1 MIETDKLFKEKLL
14 ETFRAFD
21 AFCKKHEMKYYAA
34 YGTLIGAVRHHG
46 IIPWDDDIDVFMTRE
61 DYEKFCSF
69 RGNVDGHY
77 DIMDIND
84 KNYWLLS
91 LAKFVDT
98 DTTLWE
104 HESLPLVLGVY
115 IDVFPLDETSSE
127 NSLTYKADYDKYSL
141 LVARSMMRHPIKQ
154 LLRGLVHPCS
164 EIKMLKD
171 IFVHRHKASLYR
183 TQYDSLVQKLKL
195 QRGNY
200 FVSYDG
206 PYGVGEIM
214 NKEWFA
220 RTISL
225 PFEDMTIEAPI
236 GYDSILRKIY
246 GDYMQLPPE
255 NKRVSH
261 HSHYFLDL
269 NKRWTLEEISKIKS
283 RW

>member
-1 MIETDKLFKEKLL
+1 M
-14 ETFRAFD
+14 
-21 AFCKKHEMKYYAA
+21 
-34 YGTLIGAVRHHG
+34 RHHG

-164 EIKMLKD
+164 EIEMLKD
-171 IFVHRHKASLYR
+171 IFVHRHNASLYR
-183 TQYDSLVQKLKL
+183 TQYDSLVQKLKM

-214 NKEWFA
+214 HKEWFA
-220 RTISL
+220 KTVSL

-236 GYDSILRKIY
+236 GYDSILRKLY

-269 NKRWTLEEISKIKS
+269 NKRWTLEEISIIKS

>member
-1 MIETDKLFKEKLL
+1 MPVNE
-14 ETFRAFD
+14 
-21 AFCKKHEMKYYAA
+21 
-34 YGTLIGAVRHHG
+34 
-46 IIPWDDDIDVFMTRE
+46 
-61 DYEKFCSF
+61 
-69 RGNVDGHY
+69 
-77 DIMDIND
+77 
-84 KNYWLLS
+84 
-91 LAKFVDT
+91 
-98 DTTLWE
+98 
-104 HESLPLVLGVY
+104 
-115 IDVFPLDETSSE
+115 
-127 NSLTYKADYDKYSL
+127 
-141 LVARSMMRHPIKQ
+141 
-154 LLRGLVHPCS
+154 
-164 EIKMLKD
+164 D

-225 PFEDMTIEAPI
+225 PFENMTIEAPI

-269 NKRWTLEEISKIKS
+269 NKRRTLEEISKIKS